1 MQVPQG
7 VFRNIASTRA
17 GSVSTPARLGVTR
30 TRMVAAA

>member
-17 GSVSTPARLGVTR
+17 GSVSTSARLGG

>member
-7 VFRNIASTRA
+7 MFRNIASTRA
-17 GSVSTPARLGVTR
+17 GSVSTSVRLGGTR